1 MHSLATRSRALGLA
15 AILAG
20 ALALPALANPVA
32 DLAGAELGTEPAAIV
47 AALEARGWT
56 VRGVD
61 IDDDE
66 IEVKFV
72 ADGRRYEVEV
82 SRRTGRVTEVEIDD

>member
-1 MHSLATRSRALGLA
+1 MIRTLA
-15 AILAG
+15 AALLLAAATLPAAADPVRDRAG
-20 ALALPALANPVA
+20 AQR
-32 DLAGAELGTEPAAIV
+32 GTEPAAIV

-66 IEVKFV
+66 IEVKVV
-72 ADGRRYEVEV
+72 ADGRRDEVEV
-82 SRRTGRVTEVEIDD
+82 LRRTGRVTEVEIDD